1 MPRQPFHTELQQLS
15 HFAGL
20 FVRHVKSPVLSAG
33 MAGGALGAAVP
44 RVVAGA
50 GAKGRGGAVKDR
62 KDLKHSDSPQNLQ
75 RLVAEMAETP
85 ESVQH
90 WHTDSENL
98 DSLLAEL
105 RHKPGTHA
113 VHVKS
118 GKPTIAAP
126 RL

>member
-1 MPRQPFHTELQQLS
+1 
-15 HFAGL
+15 
-20 FVRHVKSPVLSAG
+20 

-98 DSLLAEL
+98 DGLLAEL
-105 RHKPGTHA
+105 RHKPA
-113 VHVKS
+113 
-118 GKPTIAAP
+118 PT
-126 RL
+126 RCT